1 MKQNTLSY
9 LVSTKM
15 SQKGYTVSELSEV
28 SKISK
33 PSIYNILKNNTKRI
47 TSTTFSKLVNAL
59 EFNKEEIEDIFEYLS
74 Y

>member
-15 SQKGYTVSELSEV
+15 NQKGYTVSEFSEV

-47 TSTTFSKLVNAL
+47 TSATFSKLVNAL

>member
-15 SQKGYTVSELSEV
+15 NQKGYTVSEFSEV

-47 TSTTFSKLVNAL
+47 TSATFSKLVNAL
-59 EFNKEEIEDIFEYLS
+59 EFNKEEIEDIFKYLS